1 MENNALITL
10 IGKHTV
16 DGESDSFEL
25 TTQGK
30 YTKQNGKYFVS
41 YEGSEITGFDN
52 TTTTLKIQDNLVSM
66 LRFGKDLGSS
76 QMIFEE
82 NKQYTGIYR
91 TPHGNMSVDVF
102 TNEMTVDVNDDGGEL
117 ELDYFVQLNSCQ
129 PVKNNLKV
137 KIRKVEDK

>member
-25 TTQGK
+25 TTEGK

-52 TTTTLKIQDNLVSM
+52 TTTTLKIQENLVSM
-66 LRFGKDLGSS
+66 LRFGKDMGTS
-76 QMIFEE
+76 QMVFSE
-82 NKQYTGIYR
+82 NKQYTGVYR

-102 TNEMTVDVNDDGGEL
+102 TNQMSVDVNDDGGEV
-117 ELDYFVQLNSCQ
+117 ELDYFVQMNSCQ

-137 KIRKVEDK
+137 KIRKVENK

>member
-10 IGKHTV
+10 IGKNTV
-16 DGESDSFEL
+16 DGEVDSFEL

-30 YTKQNGKYFVS
+30 YMKQNGKYFVS
-41 YEGSEITGFDN
+41 YEGSEITGYLN
-52 TTTTLKIQDNLVSM
+52 TTTTLKIQENLVSM
-66 LRFGKDLGSS
+66 IRFGKEMGSS

-82 NKQYTGIYR
+82 NKQYTGVYR

-102 TNEMTVDVNDDGGEL
+102 TNEMSVEVDDDGGEV

-129 PVKNNLKV
+129 PVRNNLKV
-137 KIRKVEDK
+137 KIRKVEE

>member
-16 DGESDSFEL
+16 DGEVDSFEL

-30 YTKQNGKYFVS
+30 YMKQNGKYFVS
-41 YEGSEITGFDN
+41 YEGSELTGYDN
-52 TTTTLKIQDNLVSM
+52 STTTLKIQDDYVSM
-66 LRFGKDLGSS
+66 IRFGKDMGSS

-82 NKQYTGIYR
+82 NKQYTGVYR
-91 TPHGNMSVDVF
+91 TPHGNMSVDVY
-102 TNEMTVDVNDDGGEL
+102 TNEMSVDVNDDGGEV

-129 PVKNNLKV
+129 PVRNNLTV
-137 KIRKVEDK
+137 KIRKVEK

>member
-10 IGKHTV
+10 IGKNVV
-16 DGESDSFEL
+16 DGEEDSFEL

-30 YTKQNGKYFVS
+30 YKKQNGKYFVS
-41 YEGSEITGFDN
+41 YEGSEITGYDN

-66 LRFGKDLGSS
+66 IRFGKDMGSS

-91 TPHGNMSVDVF
+91 TPLGNLSVDVKTNEMSVDV
-102 TNEMTVDVNDDGGEL
+102 DDDGGVV

-129 PVKNNLKV
+129 PVRNNLKV
-137 KIRKVEDK
+137 EIRKVEE

>member
-10 IGKHTV
+10 TGKNMV
-16 DGESDSFEL
+16 DGEEDSFEL

-30 YTKQNGKYFVS
+30 YTKQNGKFLVS
-41 YEGSEITGFDN
+41 YEGSEITGFDK
-52 TTTTLKIQDNLVSM
+52 TTTTLKIQKDLVSM
-66 LRFGKDLGSS
+66 IRFGKDMGSS

-91 TPHGNMSVDVF
+91 TPHGNMTVDVK
-102 TNEMTVDVNDDGGEL
+102 TNEMLVSVDDDGGVV

-129 PVKNNLKV
+129 PVRNNLKV
-137 KIRKVEDK
+137 QIRKVD

>member
-10 IGKHTV
+10 IGKNTV
-16 DGESDSFEL
+16 DGEVDSFEL

-30 YTKQNGKYFVS
+30 YMKQNGKYFVS
-41 YEGSEITGFDN
+41 YEGSEITGYEN
-52 TTTTLKIQDNLVSM
+52 TTTTLKIQENLVSM
-66 LRFGKDLGSS
+66 IRFGKEMGSS

-82 NKQYTGIYR
+82 NKQYTGVYR

-102 TNEMTVDVNDDGGEL
+102 TNEMSVEVDDDGGEV

-129 PVKNNLKV
+129 PVRNNLRV
-137 KIRKVEDK
+137 KIRKVEE